1 MQQVRPRSLVVL
13 VALAAGVAQAFGR
26 FSYALLL
33 PAINRD
39 LLDSYAVAGLVGTAN
54 VAAYLLGTVAVSGL
68 ARRAAPAALIRG
80 GLLDHVP
87 RAVRPVAGGRR
98 RRAGGRTGA
107 DRRGRRLHLGAGT
120 GAGGLGGPGLPSW
133 RSHRGERLGHRRRH
147 RLRQRPHRRHA
158 VPRRGRSWRT
168 VYLVEALLAV
178 VVLVL
183 CQRFLR
189 PAVREDDA
197 TAVRGGALRRVPG
210 WAGVVGGYA
219 AYGLAYSIYT
229 TYLVSTLQ
237 DDGFSAGHAAAV
249 YTLVGV
255 ALVGGGVLLGP
266 ASDRWGRGRVL
277 VAGYAVMAVAILLVP
292 MGSEPAASV
301 SAIAFGLTMSGLPA
315 VIAAHLADVLSP
327 REFAGAFGRCTL
339 AFGVAQLCG
348 PPLGG
353 LLAESTGT
361 FTVPFVLAAATA
373 ALGAA
378 LSVSVVRAPGLHGA
392 PDSRAPCRTASR
404 CSPRASARKEVV
416 RPPHRSGRPA
426 RQRTT
431 RAPRPGQHRRRRA
444 GPAPATAASAGSRG
458 KAAGVGS
465 EWTRA

>member
-1 MQQVRPRSLVVL
+1 VEQVRPRSLVLL

-39 LLDSYAVAGLVGTAN
+39 LLGSYALAGLVGTAN

-80 GLLDHVP
+80 GLLATCLGLFVLWQADGAVMLAVGLGLTGVGGAFIWVP
-87 RAVRPVAGGRR
+87 APGLAGSVVRAS
-98 RRAGGRTGA
+98 
-107 DRRGRRLHLGAGT
+107 RRGAAIGVSGS
-120 GAGGLGGPGLPSW
+120 GIGGGIVLASALTAVMQSRGGD
-133 RSHRGERLGHRRRH
+133 
-147 RLRQRPHRRHA
+147 A
-158 VPRRGRSWRT
+158 SWRT

-178 VVLVL
+178 FVLVL

-189 PAVREDDA
+189 PAVHKDDA
-197 TAVRGGALRRVPG
+197 APVRSGALRRVPG

-229 TYLVSTLQ
+229 TYLVSALQ
-237 DDGFSAGHAAAV
+237 DDGFSAGHAAGV
-249 YTLVGV
+249 YTLVGL

-266 ASDRWGRGRVL
+266 ASDRWGRGRTL
-277 VAGYAVMAVAILLVP
+277 VAGYAVMAAAILLVP
-292 MGSEPAASV
+292 VGSEPAASV

-315 VIAAHLADVLSP
+315 VIAAHLADVLTP

-361 FTVPFVLAAATA
+361 FTVPFVLAAAVA

-378 LSVSVVRAPGLHGA
+378 LSVSVVRAPGL
-392 PDSRAPCRTASR
+392 PRRT
-404 CSPRASARKEVV
+404 
-416 RPPHRSGRPA
+416 
-426 RQRTT
+426 
-431 RAPRPGQHRRRRA
+431 
-444 GPAPATAASAGSRG
+444 
-458 KAAGVGS
+458 
-465 EWTRA
+465 